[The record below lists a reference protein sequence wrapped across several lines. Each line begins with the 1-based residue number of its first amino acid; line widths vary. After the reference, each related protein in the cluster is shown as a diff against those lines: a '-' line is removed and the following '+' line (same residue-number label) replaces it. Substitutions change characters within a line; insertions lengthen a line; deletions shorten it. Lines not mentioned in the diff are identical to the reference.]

1 MVSQRHVI
9 IKQYS
14 NQTLATQAQNF
25 YLKVSLIFSPPLSDS
40 TGRRQELQIHFFYGC
55 FTPNFHF
62 GKLHKPFFTQQKF
75 RMETFRS
82 SPQSKLLLKHYYSL
96 HGLFSAPYLR
106 VIISGFKN
114 WFSDGGT
121 LVISSRMC
129 YLEFIHFMQLSIE
142 NKH

>member
-25 YLKVSLIFSPPLSDS
+25 YLKVLLIFSPPLSDS
-40 TGRRQELQIHFFYGC
+40 TGRRQELQIHVFYGC
-55 FTPNFHF
+55 FTQNFHF

-96 HGLFSAPYLR
+96 HGLFSAPYLNHFWFQKLVLR
-106 VIISGFKN
+106 WWDTSHFFKDVL
-114 WFSDGGT
+114 FRIYT
-121 LVISSRMC
+121 LYATI
-129 YLEFIHFMQLSIE
+129 
-142 NKH
+142 N

>member
-14 NQTLATQAQNF
+14 NQTLVTQAQNF
-25 YLKVSLIFSPPLSDS
+25 YLKVSLISSPPLSDS
-40 TGRRQELQIHFFYGC
+40 TGRQQELQIHFFMVVLPKT
-55 FTPNFHF
+55 FILESSTNRF
-62 GKLHKPFFTQQKF
+62 LHN
-75 RMETFRS
+75 RNLEW
-82 SPQSKLLLKHYYSL
+82 KLLDLALRANCYLSIITVCMVYSVPHIL
-96 HGLFSAPYLR
+96 
-106 VIISGFKN
+106 IISGFKK